1 MSERSHH
8 HNPAAHS
15 RSRPTHAKRGGP
27 SLTHRPYP
35 TANPAISIAS
45 VPRQRWVSNRG
56 KQTAAP
62 LSSKRGTDENGASHS
77 ARRLPPQR
85 HRVRAL
91 RPNKRRNDRVCH
103 RVSNNE
109 DTDPHTISNALL
121 VLAMINKGKLY
132 SYQNA
137 RFFKQTSQWRRKSWW
152 CMLPAALILWHAGSD
167 VMGCRRPT
175 GGVFKYVSSDTSHA
189 EAFPVATPRGRS
201 SSSHEGERAFV
212 FTKKHTASPWHG
224 CFSTTA
230 VTKTTP
236 SFFEWTFGQ
245 HYANIS
251 TSWRRHVGAC
261 LNEPI

>member
-15 RSRPTHAKRGGP
+15 RSRPTHAKKGGP

-152 CMLPAALILWHAGSD
+152 CNLPAALILWHAGSD

-201 SSSHEGERAFV
+201 SSSHEGELLVCPASHAL
-212 FTKKHTASPWHG
+212 TLWKK
-224 CFSTTA
+224 TTA
-230 VTKTTP
+230 MQSMRTVWKFNIYIYIYIYN
-236 SFFEWTFGQ
+236 FFMFIWSLFFFF
-245 HYANIS
+245 YKL
-251 TSWRRHVGAC
+251 
-261 LNEPI
+261 LN